1 MRHAIGNAI
10 LMGLSIALLWHF
22 SNIWRYGQYL
32 VGEPNIM
39 IRSLETVGLLVILI
53 FGISNY
59 ISIVKRETGRRDRDR
74 RNNNA
79 RL

>member
-1 MRHAIGNAI
+1 MMRQAIGNGI
-10 LMGLSIALLWHF
+10 IIGLSAAFLWHF

-39 IRSLETVGLLVILI
+39 IRSLETAGLLVILI

-59 ISIVKRETGRRDRDR
+59 ISVVKSETWMKNREEK
-74 RNNNA
+74 
-79 RL
+79 